1 MSPLLFDYEVEKLTD
16 SGKIEYYEDGDLVDT
31 IYDARPEEEYRELFS
46 DFNKNFLRSR
56 VKYTDGK
63 YDNNDK
69 LDFYNQNI
77 DFFLN
82 QDVFEE
88 ITSKENISDKVNTEI
103 VSSKPLKREDYLES
117 IIEFY
122 VEGTDKK
129 DVGIGTVIDELFGKQ
144 IRVSRWRFFGY
155 VYDQVLLK
163 TSKIG
168 KELIKSKSLDEVR
181 LVLNNALGKNR
192 LGEWNSF
199 NNDKHLIPKPIRVDQ
214 KDFKDIDK
222 IALVDSFLK
231 KVEYKTKVLPTTLVE
246 ILEIFEYNDIYPDEI
261 IESLEGEELD
271 RYKIAFINEVYF
283 GNIND
288 EYMWE
293 YLENRRYEQRSE
305 FIDYF
310 NSGEEKSNS
319 GDYQGAIEDYTK
331 AIEIEPENYES
342 NVNRGEAK
350 GWNGDIEGAII
361 DYTKAIEIKPEY
373 EGGYLLRGNTKQSF
387 GDLNGACED
396 WKKAA
401 ELGNEDAA
409 EKLKE
414 NCGDS
419 NNSNEIDYVSS
430 AEKKQS
436 SGDYK
441 GAIQDWEKIINTES
455 DDYNLDVIYHNLGIC
470 LASIDEYQRAIDCY
484 TKAIELNPKDSDS
497 YLNRGI
503 VKWNLAVEV
512 DDDEKDEQLS
522 SEAVLDFK
530 KSSELGNELAK
541 QQLNK
546 VEESL
551 RKVARSDSKDAEDC
565 ARFLKEHFD

>member
-1 MSPLLFDYEVEKLTD
+1 
-16 SGKIEYYEDGDLVDT
+16 
-31 IYDARPEEEYRELFS
+31 
-46 DFNKNFLRSR
+46 
-56 VKYTDGK
+56 
-63 YDNNDK
+63 
-69 LDFYNQNI
+69 
-77 DFFLN
+77 
-82 QDVFEE
+82 
-88 ITSKENISDKVNTEI
+88 
-103 VSSKPLKREDYLES
+103 
-117 IIEFY
+117 
-122 VEGTDKK
+122 
-129 DVGIGTVIDELFGKQ
+129 
-144 IRVSRWRFFGY
+144 
-155 VYDQVLLK
+155 
-163 TSKIG
+163 
-168 KELIKSKSLDEVR
+168 
-181 LVLNNALGKNR
+181 
-192 LGEWNSF
+192 
-199 NNDKHLIPKPIRVDQ
+199 
-214 KDFKDIDK
+214 
-222 IALVDSFLK
+222 
-231 KVEYKTKVLPTTLVE
+231 
-246 ILEIFEYNDIYPDEI
+246 
-261 IESLEGEELD
+261 
-271 RYKIAFINEVYF
+271 
-283 GNIND
+283 
-288 EYMWE
+288 
-293 YLENRRYEQRSE
+293 
-305 FIDYF
+305 
-310 NSGEEKSNS
+310 
-319 GDYQGAIEDYTK
+319 
-331 AIEIEPENYES
+331 NYES